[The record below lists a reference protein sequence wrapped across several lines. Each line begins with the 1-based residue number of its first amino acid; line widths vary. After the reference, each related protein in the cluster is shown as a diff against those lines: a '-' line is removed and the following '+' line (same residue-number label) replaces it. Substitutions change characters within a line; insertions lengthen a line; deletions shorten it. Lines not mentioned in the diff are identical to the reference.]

1 MSKPVPYSTTDW
13 TSIRACAD
21 TVEASFAQ
29 SGMLFTMGG
38 EPTFIPHDPQGPEWN
53 TAALGPTKLGYARRF
68 ARQLIQSAYPGSV
81 ILETSGK
88 HYPGEPLPR
97 WALLVQWRADG
108 PPLWND
114 ITRLRADTE
123 PGRHTLKHALAV
135 ITAIAKKLA
144 VPTAGILASHDAA
157 TPDTNAGYVL
167 PLDHVDSIWTSDNW
181 ASVIGTDS
189 APLFPGDSLIGLRL
203 PMEKLG
209 EDNLRRA
216 LTVEVKDG
224 AVTIFIPP
232 LLLTPYIE
240 LIAAIESAFTALKLK
255 DAVLAGYAPPLDP
268 ALPTIGFAS
277 DPGVIEIN
285 LAICENWAAYDRQLD
300 HIYTAA
306 DAIGLT
312 ARKLQLNGRAT
323 GTGGGAHLVFGG
335 PLGMVSPFFAFPS
348 LLPSAIRY
356 FQHHPALS
364 YAFSGQYMGPSSQAP
379 RIDESTFEALYELE
393 IACQGAENF
402 GNPQNFALFDLLF
415 RDLLMDR
422 SGNTHRAEI
431 SVDKLWNPF
440 AGNGRAG
447 LVELRAF
454 ETHPDRPAMSVVAL
468 FIRAIFAR
476 LAADPFKPA
485 FIRWGG
491 ELHDKFFLPA
501 FVWQDLSAICDD
513 LRAHGI
519 PFETE
524 WLRPLWEF
532 RFPKL
537 GEFAFTST
545 PPAPSS
551 AKSKTKSNAESFTHT
566 VTLRQALEA
575 WPLLGE
581 QPNGGGGTSRCVD
594 ASMDR
599 IEVAVSD
606 PALLETGILLV
617 NGLPCE
623 FRPLPASSEPLAAP
637 SSKLPAQSSRLT
649 APSSQLKAPSS
660 QLKAPSSQRPAPA
673 AAAGVRYR
681 AFFLNPALHPHI
693 PVHAPLL
700 IEWVDKTTFAVV
712 AAARWHVWNPR
723 SESYTARPMT
733 PSLATRRFTDRWEA
747 WPQTV
752 GQPRMISKVD
762 FPPEGRHT
770 LDLRRYPAQSR

>member
-1 MSKPVPYSTTDW
+1 MSAPAPYSAGTW
-13 TSIRACAD
+13 SSILACGDA
-21 TVEASFAQ
+21 VEASFAKT
-29 SGMLFTMGG
+29 GMLFTMGG

-53 TAALGPTKLGYARRF
+53 TAALGPTKLDYARRF
-68 ARQLIQSAYPGSV
+68 ARQLIETAYPGAM

-108 PPLWND
+108 QPLWKD
-114 ITRLRADTE
+114 ITRLRGDTKE
-123 PGRHTLKHALAV
+123 GRHTNKHAADIINRL
-135 ITAIAKKLA
+135 AKKLS
-144 VPTAGILASHDAA
+144 VSTAGILPSHDTAN
-157 TPDTNAGYVL
+157 PDANAGYVL
-167 PLDHVDSIWTSDNW
+167 PLDHDGSTWITDDWTS
-181 ASVIGTDS
+181 VLKQDS
-189 APLFPGDSLIGLRL
+189 AALFPGDSLIGLRL
-203 PMEKLG
+203 PLASLG
-209 EDNLRRA
+209 EKNLRRA
-216 LTVEVKDG
+216 LTVEVKSG
-224 AVTIFIPP
+224 ALTIFIPP
-232 LLLTPYIE
+232 LSLEAYLE
-240 LIAAIESAFTALKLK
+240 LISAIESVFTAAKLK

-268 ALPTIGFAS
+268 RLPTIGFAS

-300 HIYTAA
+300 HVYTAA
-306 DAIGLT
+306 TAIGMT
-312 ARKLQLNGRAT
+312 ARKLQLNGRET

-335 PLGMVSPFFAFPS
+335 PLGFASPFFAFPA

-356 FQHHPALS
+356 FQHHPGLS
-364 YAFSGQYMGPSSQAP
+364 YAFTGQYMGPSSQAP

-393 IACQGAENF
+393 IACAGAEQF
-402 GNPQNFALFDLLF
+402 GSPHNFALFDLLF

-476 LAADPFKPA
+476 LAADPYKAP
-485 FIRWGG
+485 FIRWNG

-501 FVWQDLSAICDD
+501 FVWQDLSAICAD
-513 LRAHGI
+513 LREHGI

-537 GEFAFTST
+537 GEFTFTA
-545 PPAPSS
+545 PAP
-551 AKSKTKSNAESFTHT
+551 AKSKKKPVTHT
-566 VTLRQALEA
+566 ITFRQALEA

-599 IEVAVSD
+599 IEVSVSD
-606 PALLETGILLV
+606 VAILETGFLLV

-623 FRPLPASSEPLAAP
+623 LRPLEGTPSAAG
-637 SSKLPAQSSRLT
+637 
-649 APSSQLKAPSS
+649 
-660 QLKAPSSQRPAPA
+660 
-673 AAAGVRYR
+673 GVRYR

-700 IEWVDKTTFAVV
+700 IEWIDKSTFAVT

-723 SESYTARPMT
+723 SVPYTSRPAK
-733 PSLATRRFTDRWEA
+733 PADAIERFTERWET
-747 WPQTV
+747 WPHTL
-752 GQPRMISKVD
+752 GQPRLIQKVD

-770 LDLRRYPAQSR
+770 LDLRRYSAQAR

>member
-1 MSKPVPYSTTDW
+1 MSAPAPYSPSAW
-13 TSIRACAD
+13 SAIRACGE
-21 TVEASFAQ
+21 TVEASFAK
-29 SGMLFTMGG
+29 SGVLLTMGG

-53 TAALGPTKLGYARRF
+53 TAALGPTKLDYARRF
-68 ARQLIQSAYPGSV
+68 ARQLIETAYPGAL

-97 WALLVQWRADG
+97 WAILVQWRADG
-108 PPLWND
+108 QPLWND
-114 ITRLRADTE
+114 IHRLRGDTAQ
-123 PGRHTLKHALAV
+123 GRHTLKHAHAV
-135 ITAIAKKLA
+135 ITALAKKLS
-144 VPTAGILASHDAA
+144 VSTAGILPTHDTASPDA
-157 TPDTNAGYVL
+157 NAGYVL
-167 PLDHVDSIWTSDNW
+167 PLDHEGSTWISDNW
-181 ASVIGTDS
+181 SPALKQDS
-189 APLFPGDSLIGLRL
+189 AALFPGDSLIGLRL
-203 PMEKLG
+203 PLGSLG
-209 EDNLRRA
+209 EKNLRRA
-216 LTVEVKDG
+216 LTVEVKNG
-224 AVTIFIPP
+224 AVTLFIPP
-232 LLLTPYIE
+232 LLLEAYIE
-240 LIAAIESAFTALKLK
+240 LIAALESVLVSLKLK
-255 DAVLAGYAPPLDP
+255 DVVLAGYAPPLDP
-268 ALPTIGFAS
+268 RLPTIGFAS
-277 DPGVIEIN
+277 DPGVIEVN
-285 LAICENWAAYDRQLD
+285 LAICENWAAYDHQLN
-300 HIYTAA
+300 HLYTAA
-306 DAIGLT
+306 AQVGLT
-312 ARKLQLNGRAT
+312 ARKLQLNGRET

-335 PLGMVSPFFAFPS
+335 PLGLASPFFAFPA

-364 YAFSGQYMGPSSQAP
+364 YAFTGQYMGPSSQAP

-393 IACQGAENF
+393 IACAGAEQF
-402 GNPQNFALFDLLF
+402 GSPQNYALFDLLF

-476 LAADPFKPA
+476 LAADPFKAP
-485 FIRWGG
+485 FIRWNG

-501 FVWQDLSAICDD
+501 FVWQNLAAICDD

-519 PFETE
+519 PFELE

-532 RFPKL
+532 RFPTL
-537 GEFAFTST
+537 GEFVFNAPT
-545 PPAPSS
+545 P
-551 AKSKTKSNAESFTHT
+551 AKSKKKSATHI
-566 VTLRQALEA
+566 VTFRQALEA

-599 IEVAVSD
+599 IEVSVSD
-606 PALLETGILLV
+606 AAALDHGLLLV

-623 FRPLPASSEPLAAP
+623 FRALEKPIAGAP
-637 SSKLPAQSSRLT
+637 S
-649 APSSQLKAPSS
+649 
-660 QLKAPSSQRPAPA
+660 A

-700 IEWVDKTTFAVV
+700 IEWVDKSTFTVLT
-712 AAARWHVWNPR
+712 AARWHVWNPR
-723 SESYTARPMT
+723 GVPYDARPPT
-733 PSLATRRFTDRWEA
+733 PTDALKRFTERWEP
-747 WPQTV
+747 WPHTV
-752 GQPRMISKVD
+752 GQPRMIPKID

>member
-1 MSKPVPYSTTDW
+1 MSASAPYSTSTW
-13 TSIRACAD
+13 SAIRACGD
-21 TVEASFAQ
+21 SVEASFGQ

-53 TAALGPTKLGYARRF
+53 TAALGPTKLGYARHF
-68 ARQLIQSAYPGSV
+68 ARQLIQTAYPGSV
-81 ILETSGK
+81 VLETSGK

-97 WALLVQWRADG
+97 WALLVQWRTDG
-108 PPLWND
+108 TPLWND

-123 PGRHTLKHALAV
+123 TGKHTLKHALAA

-144 VPTAGILASHDAA
+144 VPSAGILPTYDTA
-157 TPDTNAGYVL
+157 TPDKNAGYVL
-167 PLDHVDSIWTSDNW
+167 PLDHDDTNW
-181 ASVIGTDS
+181 ASDDWRAALKQDS
-189 APLFPGDSLIGLRL
+189 ASLFPGDSLIGLRL
-203 PMEKLG
+203 PLGQLG

-216 LTVEVKDG
+216 LTVEVLDG
-224 AVTIFIPP
+224 SVTLFIPP
-232 LLLTPYIE
+232 LKLAPYLE
-240 LIAAIESAFTALKLK
+240 LIGAIESAFTSLKLK

-277 DPGVIEIN
+277 DPGVIEVN
-285 LAICENWAAYDRQLD
+285 LAICENWAAYDSQLA
-300 HIYTAA
+300 HLYAAA

-335 PLGMVSPFFAFPS
+335 PLGLVSPFFAFPP

-402 GNPQNFALFDLLF
+402 GNPHNFALFDLLF

-491 ELHDKFFLPA
+491 ELHDKFFLPS
-501 FVWQDLSAICDD
+501 FVWQDLCAICAD

-532 RFPKL
+532 RFPTL
-537 GEFAFTST
+537 GEFAFTTT
-545 PPAPSS
+545 PPAPTPTT
-551 AKSKTKSNAESFTHT
+551 KSKGKPQPDSVTHK

-606 PALLETGILLV
+606 PALLESGILLV

-623 FRPLPASSEPLAAP
+623 FRPLSASSEL
-637 SSKLPAQSSRLT
+637 KT
-649 APSSQLKAPSS
+649 PSSQLT
-660 QLKAPSSQRPAPA
+660 APA
-673 AAAGVRYR
+673 AATGVRYR

-700 IEWVDKTTFAVV
+700 IEWVDKTTFEVV

-723 SESYTARPMT
+723 SESYTERPMT
-733 PSLATRRFTDRWEA
+733 PSLAARRFTDRWEA

-752 GQPRMISKVD
+752 GQSRMIMKVD

-770 LDLRRYPAQSR
+770 LDLRRYPAQAR

>member
-1 MSKPVPYSTTDW
+1 MNTSALYSSTAW
-13 TSIRACAD
+13 SAIRACGDA
-21 TVEASFAQ
+21 VEASLAR
-29 SGMLFTMGG
+29 GGVPLTMGG
-38 EPTFIPHDPQGPEWN
+38 EPTFIPHDPEGPEWN
-53 TAALGPTKLGYARRF
+53 TAALGPTKLDYARRF
-68 ARQLIQSAYPGSV
+68 AKRLIETARPGAL

-97 WALLVQWRADG
+97 WAILVQWRSDG
-108 PPLWND
+108 VPLWKD
-114 ITRLRADTE
+114 STRLRGDTE
-123 PGRHTLKHALAV
+123 AGDHTAKHASV
-135 ITAIAKKLA
+135 FVTALAKKLSL
-144 VPTAGILASHDAA
+144 TAANILPAHERAAPDA
-157 TPDTNAGYVL
+157 PAGYIL
-167 PLDHVDSIWTSDNW
+167 PLDHDGETWKSDSW
-181 ASVIGTDS
+181 AAALKQDS
-189 APLFPGDSLIGLRL
+189 ATLIPGDSLIGLRL
-203 PMEKLG
+203 PLDSLG
-209 EDNLRRA
+209 EKNLRRA
-216 LTVEVKDG
+216 LTVEVKNG

-232 LLLTPYIE
+232 LLLESYVE
-240 LIAAIESAFTALKLK
+240 LVGILEDVLVSEDLKGV
-255 DAVLAGYAPPLDP
+255 VLAGYAPSPDP
-268 ALPTIGFAS
+268 RLPTIGFAS
-277 DPGVIEIN
+277 DPGVIEVN
-285 LAICENWAAYDRQLD
+285 LAVCENWKTYEHQLAQLYAAASDV
-300 HIYTAA
+300 
-306 DAIGLT
+306 GLT
-312 ARKLQLNGRAT
+312 ARKLQFNGRET

-335 PLGMVSPFFAFPS
+335 PLGLASPFFTFPA
-348 LLPSAIRY
+348 LLPSVIRY

-364 YAFSGQYMGPSSQAP
+364 YAFTGQYMGPSSQAP

-393 IACQGAENF
+393 IACQGAEQF
-402 GNPQNFALFDLLF
+402 GSPQNFALFDLLF

-454 ETHPDRPAMSVVAL
+454 ETHPDPAAMSVVAL

-476 LAADPFKPA
+476 LAADPLKAP

-491 ELHDKFFLPA
+491 ELHDKFFLPS
-501 FVWQDLSAICDD
+501 FVWQDLSAICAD

-524 WLRPLWEF
+524 WLRPVWEF

-537 GEFAFTST
+537 GEFVLNA
-545 PPAPSS
+545 PASG
-551 AKSKTKSNAESFTHT
+551 NAAPVARVITF
-566 VTLRQALEA
+566 RQALEA

-599 IEVAVSD
+599 IEVSVSD
-606 PALLETGILLV
+606 ATVLEQGVLLV

-623 FRPLPASSEPLAAP
+623 FRPLDPTSPDSP
-637 SSKLPAQSSRLT
+637 
-649 APSSQLKAPSS
+649 
-660 QLKAPSSQRPAPA
+660 

-681 AFFLNPALHPHI
+681 AFFLNPALHPHV

-700 IEWVDKTTFAVV
+700 IEWVDKTTFSVLV
-712 AAARWHVWNPR
+712 AARWHVWNPR
-723 SESYTARPMT
+723 GVPYSSRPRTTDEAVQRFSE
-733 PSLATRRFTDRWEA
+733 RWEV
-747 WPQTV
+747 WPHTV
-752 GQPRMISKVD
+752 GQPRMIPKID

>member
-1 MSKPVPYSTTDW
+1 MSAPTPYSSSAW
-13 TSIRACAD
+13 SAIRACAD
-21 TVEASFAQ
+21 AVESSFAQ

-38 EPTFIPHDPQGPEWN
+38 EPTFIPHNPQGPEWN

-81 ILETSGK
+81 VLETAGK

-108 PPLWND
+108 KPLWND

-123 PGRHTLKHALAV
+123 SGSHTLKHALAV
-135 ITAIAKKLA
+135 LTAIAKKLA
-144 VPTAGILASHDAA
+144 VPTTGILATHDVA
-157 TPDTNAGYVL
+157 TPEKNAGYVL
-167 PLDHVDSIWTSDNW
+167 PLDHTGAAWVSDRW
-181 ASVIGTDS
+181 APAFGADS
-189 APLFPGDSLIGLRL
+189 AALFPGDSLIGLRL
-203 PMEKLG
+203 PLEKLG

-232 LLLTPYIE
+232 LLLAPYLE
-240 LIAAIESAFTALKLK
+240 LIAAIESAFTALKLS

-277 DPGVIEIN
+277 DPGVIEVN
-285 LAICENWAAYDRQLD
+285 LAICDDWAAYDRQLT
-300 HIYTAA
+300 HLYAA
-306 DAIGLT
+306 AEAIGLT

-335 PLGMVSPFFAFPS
+335 PLGLVSPFFAFPA

-454 ETHPDRPAMSVVAL
+454 ETHPDRPAMAVVAL

-501 FVWQDLSAICDD
+501 FVWQDLSAICAD

-532 RFPKL
+532 RFPQL
-537 GEFAFTST
+537 GEFVFTTT
-545 PPAPSS
+545 PPAPAPTTG
-551 AKSKTKSNAESFTHT
+551 AKSKAKPKAESVTHT
-566 VTLRQALEA
+566 VSFRQALEA

-599 IEVAVSD
+599 IEVALSD
-606 PALLETGILLV
+606 PALLETGLLLV

-623 FRPLPASSEPLAAP
+623 FRPLESAVPP
-637 SSKLPAQSSRLT
+637 

-660 QLKAPSSQRPAPA
+660 ERPPA

-700 IEWVDKTTFAVV
+700 IEWVDKTNFAVV

-723 SESYTARPMT
+723 SESYTDRPMT
-733 PSLATRRFTDRWEA
+733 PALATRRFADRWEI

-752 GQPRMISKVD
+752 GQPRMIARVD

-770 LDLRRYPAQSR
+770 LDLRRYPAQAR

>member
-1 MSKPVPYSTTDW
+1 MSRASYSTADW
-13 TSIRACAD
+13 SAIRACGDA
-21 TVEASFAQ
+21 VEASFART
-29 SGMLFTMGG
+29 GMLFTMGG

-53 TAALGPTKLGYARRF
+53 TAALGPTKLDYARRF
-68 ARQLIQSAYPGSV
+68 ARQLIQSAYTGAV

-108 PPLWND
+108 RPLWKD
-114 ITRLRADTE
+114 VTRLRGDARQ
-123 PGRHTLKHALAV
+123 GKHTHKQALAV
-135 ITAIAKKLA
+135 ITALAKKLG
-144 VPTAGILASHDAA
+144 VPSAGLMPAHDAA
-157 TPDTNAGYVL
+157 APDAVAGYVL
-167 PLDHVDSIWTSDNW
+167 PLDHTGTEWVSDRW
-181 ASVIGTDS
+181 AKALKAES
-189 APLFPGDSLIGLRL
+189 AVLFPGDSLIGLRL
-203 PMEKLG
+203 PLAALG

-216 LTVEVKDG
+216 LTAEIKDG
-224 AVTIFIPP
+224 SLTLFIPP
-232 LLLTPYIE
+232 LSLDAYLE
-240 LIAAIESAFTALKLK
+240 LISAIESVFASLKLK
-255 DAVLAGYAPPLDP
+255 DAVLAGYAPPMDP
-268 ALPTIGFAS
+268 RLPTIGFAS
-277 DPGVIEIN
+277 DPGVIEVN
-285 LAICENWAAYDRQLD
+285 LAVCADWAAYDRQLAA
-300 HIYTAA
+300 IYAAA
-306 DAIGLT
+306 DATGLT
-312 ARKLQLNGRAT
+312 ARKLQLNGRET

-335 PLGMVSPFFAFPS
+335 PLGFSSPFFAFPA

-364 YAFSGQYMGPSSQAP
+364 YAFTGQYMGPSSQAP

-393 IACQGAENF
+393 IACVGAEQF
-402 GNPQNFALFDLLF
+402 GSPQNYALFDLLF

-468 FIRAIFAR
+468 FIRALFAR
-476 LAADPFKPA
+476 LAADPFKTP

-491 ELHDKFFLPA
+491 ELHDKFFLPT
-501 FVWQDLSAICDD
+501 FVWEDLSAVCAD

-519 PFETE
+519 PFQTE

-537 GEFAFTST
+537 GEFSIPVA
-545 PPAPSS
+545 AP
-551 AKSKTKSNAESFTHT
+551 AKSKKKPAPLTITF
-566 VTLRQALEA
+566 RQALEA

-599 IEVAVSD
+599 IEVSVSD
-606 PALLETGILLV
+606 SAVLASGLLLV

-623 FRPLPASSEPLAAP
+623 FRPVEGSAS
-637 SSKLPAQSSRLT
+637 
-649 APSSQLKAPSS
+649 
-660 QLKAPSSQRPAPA
+660 

-700 IEWVDKTTFAVV
+700 LEWIDRETFAVLD
-712 AAARWHVWNPR
+712 AARWHVWNPR
-723 SESYTARPMT
+723 GMPYHSRPLK
-733 PSLATRRFTDRWEA
+733 PADAAQRFAERWEP
-747 WPQTV
+747 WPHTI
-752 GQPRMISKVD
+752 GQPRLVPKVD

-770 LDLRRYPAQSR
+770 LDLRRYPAQAR